1 MLDCTSN
8 TVQTM
13 EQGVNWEHDRRD
25 ESSRNKCSEGG
36 KGSWEWNSLTEQTFP
51 EEKHVK
57 WLWMVVAL
65 GPRCP
70 GIAIQQ
76 TEQGQ
81 QPVPGAQVTSREG
94 AMWQMLQ
101 ADVSPLPPLSVPAA
115 ARWNLW
121 MTMLLSE
128 QEDCHGSH
136 LTRT

>member
-1 MLDCTSN
+1 
-8 TVQTM
+8 
-13 EQGVNWEHDRRD
+13 
-25 ESSRNKCSEGG
+25 
-36 KGSWEWNSLTEQTFP
+36 
-51 EEKHVK
+51 
-57 WLWMVVAL
+57 MVVAL
-65 GPRCP
+65 GPCWP
-70 GIAIQQ
+70 GIVIQQ

-94 AMWQMLQ
+94 SVWWMLQ
-101 ADVSPLPPLSVPAA
+101 ADVSPLPTLSVPAA